1 MHTTSGATWRL
12 STLVAVAILTVGCPP
27 AATLSTGY
35 RVDRTLLRP
44 TPHPGRL
51 AVRTLADGRPLRV
64 YTTNG
69 HMFLTSVP
77 LLPYVT
83 AEFERL
89 DETVRMNAEAM
100 AARGQ
105 TRNAVVALAPAPPYE
120 EYTYPASFA
129 RAIADDLAAS
139 GIFEDVQFVGDRS
152 TEGFA
157 YAYELSGTLL
167 ETPMYQTAT
176 SYGLGAP
183 GVLLWLL
190 PLPMQKT
197 STAVSME
204 LRLTDLASG
213 AVVWRDRIHGEV
225 SRVTMLYTS
234 QGIIYGPNV
243 LSYSHV
249 LPPKDA
255 GVDRLSVFG
264 WHFAALRAAMA
275 PTKAR
280 IAEAV
285 ASR

>member
-1 MHTTSGATWRL
+1 MNTISGATWRL
-12 STLVAVAILTVGCPP
+12 STLVAVAILAVGCPP

-35 RVDRTLLRP
+35 HVDRVALRP

-69 HMFLTSVP
+69 HMFLTYVP

-157 YAYELSGTLL
+157 YE
-167 ETPMYQTAT
+167 QTAT

-213 AVVWRDRIHGEV
+213 AVAWRDRIHGEV

>member
-12 STLVAVAILTVGCPP
+12 STLVAVAILAAGCPP

-35 RVDRTLLRP
+35 HVDRMALRP

-51 AVRTLADGRPLRV
+51 AVLTLADGRPPRI

-69 HMFLTSVP
+69 HMFLTYVP

-83 AEFERL
+83 ADFERL
-89 DETVRMNAEAM
+89 DETVRMNADAM

-152 TEGFA
+152 FEGF
-157 YAYELSGTLL
+157 AYELSGTLL

-197 STAVSME
+197 STAVSMD
-204 LRLTDLASG
+204 LRLTNLGSG
-213 AVVWRDRIHGEV
+213 AVVWLERIHGEV

-249 LPPKDA
+249 FPPEDA

>member
-1 MHTTSGATWRL
+1 
-12 STLVAVAILTVGCPP
+12 
-27 AATLSTGY
+27 
-35 RVDRTLLRP
+35 
-44 TPHPGRL
+44 
-51 AVRTLADGRPLRV
+51 
-64 YTTNG
+64 
-69 HMFLTSVP
+69 
-77 LLPYVT
+77 
-83 AEFERL
+83 
-89 DETVRMNAEAM
+89 
-100 AARGQ
+100 
-105 TRNAVVALAPAPPYE
+105 
-120 EYTYPASFA
+120 
-129 RAIADDLAAS
+129 
-139 GIFEDVQFVGDRS
+139 
-152 TEGFA
+152 
-157 YAYELSGTLL
+157 
-167 ETPMYQTAT
+167 MYQTAT

-197 STAVSME
+197 STA
-204 LRLTDLASG
+204 
-213 AVVWRDRIHGEV
+213 VWRDRIHGEV

>member
-69 HMFLTSVP
+69 HMFLTYVP

-105 TRNAVVALAPAPPYE
+105 TRNAVVALAPAPRYE
-120 EYTYPASFA
+120 KYTYPASFA

-139 GIFEDVQFVGDRS
+139 GISYD
-152 TEGFA
+152 
-157 YAYELSGTLL
+157 LSGTLL

-264 WHFAALRAAMA
+264 WHFAALRAAMV